1 MTETTAANPELLAD
15 QVSSLLVQ
23 PLEAASVV
31 LSSGPRI
38 FDTSGVLRIPKL
50 VSGSTPTFVGE
61 GGLIPDTADVD
72 FDELVLMPT
81 ERKSIK
87 TILKYTNE
95 LVRQSVVGIDAVL
108 KARLVKDVSDALDD
122 ALLAGTGASDTITG
136 IINQIGVQA
145 DFWDPADPDS
155 LMDAIGLAVA
165 AEASPN
171 RWFLNGADFIKLR
184 KVKETTGSKKYVLE
198 SDLTKDATYRLLGI
212 PVTVTNKL
220 EEGTAVL
227 ADMSQVAIARDI
239 APSVTVLTER
249 YAEYDQVGL
258 RVVTRYDLGLLH
270 PEGVI
275 VLGIEGGS

>member
-95 LVRQSVVGIDAVL
+95 LVRQSVIGIDAVL

-122 ALLAGTGASDTITG
+122 ALLKGTGASDTITG
-136 IINQIGVQA
+136 FINQPDVQEA
-145 DFWDPADPDS
+145 PFDPTDPDT
-155 LMDAIGLAVA
+155 LLDAIGLAVA
-165 AEASPN
+165 AEANPN
-171 RWFLNGADFIKLR
+171 RWFINGQDFIALR
-184 KVKETTGSKKYVLE
+184 KVKDTTGKYILE

-220 EEGTAVL
+220 NEGKAVL

-275 VLGIEGGS
+275 VLTEDGS

>member
-50 VSGSTPTFVGE
+50 VSGSTPTFIGE
-61 GGLIPDTADVD
+61 GQLIPDTADVD
-72 FDELVLMPT
+72 FSELVLMPT

-87 TILKYTNE
+87 TILKYTDE
-95 LVRQSVVGIDAVL
+95 LVRQSVIGIDAVL

-122 ALLAGTGASDTITG
+122 ALLKGTGASDTITG
-136 IINQIGVQA
+136 IINQPDVQTHV
-145 DFWDPADPDS
+145 WDPTDPDS
-155 LMDAIGLAVA
+155 MLDAIGLAVA
-165 AEASPN
+165 AEVTPN
-171 RWFLNGADFIKLR
+171 RWFLNGADFVALR
-184 KVKETTGSKKYVLE
+184 KVKEATGSKKYVLE
-198 SDLTKDATYRLLGI
+198 SDLTKDATYRLFGI

-220 EEGTAVL
+220 APGDAIL

-239 APSVTVLTER
+239 APSVKVLTER
-249 YAEYDQVGL
+249 YAEYGQVGL

-275 VLGIEGGS
+275 YLTEDGS

>member
-95 LVRQSVVGIDAVL
+95 LVRQSVLGIDAVL
-108 KARLVKDVSDALDD
+108 KARLIKDVSDALDN
-122 ALLAGTGASDTITG
+122 ALLKGTGTSDSITG
-136 IINQIGVQA
+136 FINQPDVQA
-145 DFWDPADPDS
+145 DAWDPTDPDT

-165 AEASPN
+165 AEAMPN
-171 RWFLNGADFIKLR
+171 RWFINGADFVTLR

-220 EEGTAVL
+220 DPGTAVL

-258 RVVTRYDLGLLH
+258 RIVTRYDLGLLH

-275 VLGIEGGS
+275 VLTADGS

>member
-87 TILKYTNE
+87 TILKYTDE
-95 LVRQSVVGIDAVL
+95 LVRQSVIGIDAVL

-122 ALLAGTGASDTITG
+122 ALLKGTGASDTITG
-136 IINQIGVQA
+136 FINQPDVQEGP
-145 DFWDPADPDS
+145 WDPTNPDT
-155 LMDAIGLAVA
+155 LLDAIGLAVT
-165 AEASPN
+165 AEAKPN
-171 RWFLNGADFIKLR
+171 RWFINGADFVALR
-184 KVKETTGSKKYVLE
+184 KVKETSGSKKYVLE
-198 SDLTKDATYRLLGI
+198 SDLTKDATYRLMGI
-212 PVTVTNKL
+212 EVTVTNRL
-220 EEGTAVL
+220 PQGTAVL

-239 APSVTVLTER
+239 APSVKVLTER
-249 YAEYDQVGL
+249 YAEYGMVGL
-258 RVVTRYDLGLLH
+258 RVQCRYDLGLLH

-275 VLGIEGGS
+275 VLTEDGS

>member
-1 MTETTAANPELLAD
+1 MTETTTANPELLAD

-95 LVRQSVVGIDAVL
+95 LVRQSVIGIDAVL
-108 KARLVKDVSDALDD
+108 KARLVKDVSDALDN
-122 ALLAGTGASDTITG
+122 ALLKGDGTSDTITG
-136 IINQIGVQA
+136 FINQPGVQESY
-145 DFWDPADPDS
+145 WDPTNPDS

-165 AEASPN
+165 AEAAPN
-171 RWFLNGADFIKLR
+171 RWFLNGQDFVALR

-220 EEGTAVL
+220 PEGTAVL

-275 VLGIEGGS
+275 VLTEDGS

>member
-1 MTETTAANPELLAD
+1 MTETTTANPELLAD

-95 LVRQSVVGIDAVL
+95 LVRQSVIGIDAVL

-122 ALLAGTGASDTITG
+122 ALLMGTGASDTITG
-136 IINQIGVQA
+136 FVNQPDVQEGP
-145 DFWDPADPDS
+145 WDPTDPDT
-155 LMDAIGLAVA
+155 LLDAIGLAVA
-165 AEASPN
+165 AEATPN
-171 RWFLNGADFIKLR
+171 RWFINGADFVALR

-198 SDLTKDATYRLLGI
+198 ADLTRDATYRLLGI

-220 EEGTAVL
+220 PQGKAVL

-275 VLGIEGGS
+275 VLTEDGS

>member
-15 QVSSLLVQ
+15 QVANLLVQ

-61 GGLIPDTADVD
+61 GQLIPDTADVD

-95 LVRQSVVGIDAVL
+95 LVRQSVLGIDAVL

-122 ALLAGTGASDTITG
+122 ALLKGTGTSDTITG
-136 IINQIGVQA
+136 FINQPNVQTS
-145 DFWDPADPDS
+145 DWDPTDPDS

-165 AEASPN
+165 AEANPN
-171 RWFLNGADFIKLR
+171 RWFINGADFIKLR
-184 KVKETTGSKKYVLE
+184 KVKENNSGSKKYVLE
-198 SDLTKDATYRLLGI
+198 SDLTKDATYRLFGLE
-212 PVTVTNKL
+212 VVVTNKL
-220 EEGTAVL
+220 AEGQAVL

-249 YAEYDQVGL
+249 YAEFDQVGL

-275 VLGIEGGS
+275 VLDTDGS

>member
-1 MTETTAANPELLAD
+1 MTETTAANPELFAD

-50 VSGSTPTFVGE
+50 ASGSTPTFVGE

-95 LVRQSVVGIDAVL
+95 LVRQSIIGIDAVL
-108 KARLVKDVSDALDD
+108 RARLVKDVSDALDT
-122 ALLAGTGASDTITG
+122 ALLKGYGASDSITG
-136 IINQIGVQA
+136 LWYQSGVTTGV
-145 DFWDPADPDS
+145 WDPTDPDS
-155 LMDAIGLAVA
+155 LLDAIGLLNAQEVM
-165 AEASPN
+165 PN
-171 RWFLNGADFIKLR
+171 RWFINGEDFITLR
-184 KVKETTGSKKYVLE
+184 KVKEASGSAKYVLE
-198 SDLTKDATYRLLGI
+198 SDLTKDATYRLFGI

-220 EEGTAVL
+220 APSTAIL
-227 ADMSQVAIARDI
+227 ADMSQVAVARDI
-239 APSVTVLTER
+239 SPSVTVLTER
-249 YAEYDQVGL
+249 YAEYDQIGL
-258 RVVTRYDLGLLH
+258 RVVTRYDVGLLQ
-270 PEGVI
+270 PKAVARLSEP
-275 VLGIEGGS
+275 GS

>member
-95 LVRQSVVGIDAVL
+95 LVRQSVLGIDAVL
-108 KARLVKDVSDALDD
+108 KARLVKDVSDALDN
-122 ALLAGTGASDTITG
+122 ALLKGDGASDTITG
-136 IINQIGVQA
+136 FINQADVQETV
-145 DFWDPADPDS
+145 WDPADPDS

-165 AEASPN
+165 AEANPN
-171 RWFLNGADFIKLR
+171 RWFINGADFITLR
-184 KVKETTGSKKYVLE
+184 KVKEATGSKKYVLE
-198 SDLTKDATYRLLGI
+198 SDLTKDTTYRLLGI

-220 EEGTAVL
+220 TQGQAVL
-227 ADMSQVAIARDI
+227 ADMTQVAIARDI

-275 VLGIEGGS
+275 VLTEDGS

>member
-95 LVRQSVVGIDAVL
+95 LVRQSVLGIDAVL
-108 KARLVKDVSDALDD
+108 KARLVKDVSDALDN
-122 ALLAGTGASDTITG
+122 ALLKGDGASDTITG
-136 IINQIGVQA
+136 FINQTDVQETV
-145 DFWDPADPDS
+145 WDPTDPDS

-165 AEASPN
+165 AEANPN
-171 RWFLNGADFIKLR
+171 RWFINGADFITLR
-184 KVKETTGSKKYVLE
+184 KVKEATGSKKYVLE
-198 SDLTKDATYRLLGI
+198 SDLTKDTTYRLLGI

-220 EEGTAVL
+220 TQGQAVL

-275 VLGIEGGS
+275 VLTEDGS

>member
-1 MTETTAANPELLAD
+1 MTETTTANPELLAD

-95 LVRQSVVGIDAVL
+95 LVRQSVIGIDAVL
-108 KARLVKDVSDALDD
+108 KARLVKDVSDALDN
-122 ALLAGTGASDTITG
+122 ALLKGTGTSDTITG
-136 IINQIGVQA
+136 FINQPDVQESP
-145 DFWDPADPDS
+145 WDPTDPDS
-155 LMDAIGLAVA
+155 LLDAIGLAVA
-165 AEASPN
+165 AEATPN
-171 RWFLNGADFIKLR
+171 RWFLNGQDFVALR

-220 EEGTAVL
+220 SPGTAVL

-275 VLGIEGGS
+275 VLTEDGS

>member
-136 IINQIGVQA
+136 IINQVGVQT

-165 AEASPN
+165 AEANPN